1 MHVNDNG
8 GCGGVGGGG
17 GGGGWRHTLFLD
29 SMVRVN
35 TACDLLL
42 SRFIEVD
49 ATRRFNQPVVN
60 TWGEGRGMVVPSSS
74 SIAPDGTVRVC
85 LWGRGYLVSIS
96 GRGHVVLRQSVH
108 IDTMLYVLTQIWTT
122 ESRIQVI
129 ALYN

>member
-17 GGGGWRHTLFLD
+17 GRHTLFLD

-60 TWGEGRGMVVPSSS
+60 TWGEGRGGVWWFLQ
-74 SIAPDGTVRVC
+74 A
-85 LWGRGYLVSIS
+85 
-96 GRGHVVLRQSVH
+96 
-108 IDTMLYVLTQIWTT
+108 
-122 ESRIQVI
+122 QVI
-129 ALYN
+129 MEHLGNLENCTRRYSACLLVG